1 MVEPGTRVSV
11 HHCGKCSP
19 IALTHLNPPYP
30 DNFNYFKTVDIF
42 KKKIGH
48 FVKTLMTSW
57 TIYVCYVLSFEDETS
72 WHEHTITSYQLLL
85 VASQSIY
92 P

>member
-42 KKKIGH
+42 KKKKWT
-48 FVKTLMTSW
+48 FCENFDDKLDNLCVLRVK
-57 TIYVCYVLSFEDETS
+57 F
-72 WHEHTITSYQLLL
+72 
-85 VASQSIY
+85 
-92 P
+92 